1 MFEQGKSGYQI
12 AQDMN
17 LHARTVNRI
26 IKRYQETGSYSDR
39 QRSGRPHN
47 PQNDR
52 DWSEE
57 PLPLEERVVSRTQ
70 KPKQVMV

>member
-26 IKRYQETGSYSDR
+26 IKRYQETGRYSDR
-39 QRSGRPHN
+39 QTSGR
-47 PQNDR
+47 
-52 DWSEE
+52 
-57 PLPLEERVVSRTQ
+57 SRMAT
-70 KPKQVMV
+70 